1 MAALW
6 QPGDTVLL
14 RSVYRGRVRFAMPH
28 RLVELTPERVALY
41 VGPGTRGKRF
51 AGSPLHQVED
61 LSTYDWS
68 LGDHVWT
75 RNRALRLTPFGAAH
89 SVDLLWD
96 ADTDDL
102 RCWYVNLQEP
112 LRPTPLGFD
121 TRDRALDIVVSPDR
135 SWAWKD
141 EDHLEAATALG
152 RFSAEE
158 AASIREEAERVI
170 RLIEAWAPPFC
181 EGWEDWRPD
190 PTWPLPELPPGWENA

>member
-1 MAALW
+1 MAATW

-28 RLVELTPERVALY
+28 RLVELTSETVALY

-51 AGSPLHQVED
+51 AGSALHQVDD
-61 LSTYDWS
+61 LSMYDWS
-68 LGDHVWT
+68 LRDHVWT
-75 RNRALRLTPFGAAH
+75 RNHALRLTPFDAAH

-96 ADTDDL
+96 TDTGEL
-102 RCWYVNLQEP
+102 SCWYVNLQEP

-121 TRDRALDIVVSPDR
+121 TRDRALDIVVSPHG

-152 RFSAEE
+152 LFSTAE

-170 RLIEAWAPPFC
+170 GRIEAWASPFC
-181 EGWEDWRPD
+181 DGWEAWRPD
-190 PTWPLPELPPGWENA
+190 PAWPLPELPLGWQKA